1 MSKHTPGPWNVNY
14 RHLSEVR
21 AENGLVIA
29 ICKPVDRLVTLQANA
44 QLMAAS
50 PILLDIAR
58 RLAGIAEGLRNG
70 NSSAE
75 EYACRLADE
84 AIAVVAKATGGAA

>member
-1 MSKHTPGPWNVNY
+1 MKHTPGPWNVNF
-14 RHLSEVR
+14 LKFSEVR

-29 ICKPVDRLVTLQANA
+29 ICKPVDSLVTLQANA

-75 EYACRLADE
+75 EYACRIADE
-84 AIAVVAKATGGAA
+84 ALEIVAKLKGGVR